1 MNWVFFFFHLPFPG
15 AIKIEIANKK
25 GETIS
30 KLPGNAASSKRLLV
44 ELKIIWHGKGGL
56 LYILRKS
63 CDK

>member
-1 MNWVFFFFHLPFPG
+1 LIFFPPG

-44 ELKIIWHGKGGL
+44 ELKIIWHEAL
-56 LYILRKS
+56 QFRASLIRILQ
-63 CDK
+63 